1 MREGLYCDPIL
12 AACLQID
19 GGRALS
25 YLQPSYAITIQAIAA
40 CYTETEQ
47 YVVFKYRLTDLY
59 KLAGGDGHQRDLAG
73 RSSGL
78 HADARGGLVH
88 GGYGE
93 AKRFFL
99 LVKTG
104 SSRSG
109 SPRRH
114 GWPYV
119 PFPQQQAP
127 RTARVNT
134 PRLAHNATPLS
145 FSLFDEARCDFPNG
159 SAPHIT
165 LARITWCWRSW
176 PRLLLFIEEQAQIL
190 RRARGNRIRHYRSD
204 CYASKSPIAMATAR
218 SPFRG
223 SVVAI
228 RGKMAPGDKA
238 HKSATN
244 EGGATCQR

>member
-1 MREGLYCDPIL
+1 MRRGTSMTRGGLHGDVDPIE
-12 AACLQID
+12 D
-19 GGRALS
+19 S
-25 YLQPSYAITIQAIAA
+25 SPSPPVDHDLLRGNQM
-40 CYTETEQ
+40 EQ

-78 HADARGGLVH
+78 HADARGDLVH

-159 SAPHIT
+159 SAPHMHHPGANHLV
-165 LARITWCWRSW
+165 LALMAEALAIY
-176 PRLLLFIEEQAQIL
+176 
-190 RRARGNRIRHYRSD
+190 RRAGANF
-204 CYASKSPIAMATAR
+204 TE
-218 SPFRG
+218 
-223 SVVAI
+223 
-228 RGKMAPGDKA
+228 GKG
-238 HKSATN
+238 
-244 EGGATCQR
+244 

>member
-1 MREGLYCDPIL
+1 M
-12 AACLQID
+12 
-19 GGRALS
+19 
-25 YLQPSYAITIQAIAA
+25 AA

-47 YVVFKYRLTDLY
+47 YVVFKYRLTNLD

-78 HADARGGLVH
+78 RADARGGLVH

-145 FSLFDEARCDFPNG
+145 FSLFDEARREFGARCIGALVVWVLIYTRNG
-159 SAPHIT
+159 VPIEAAQP
-165 LARITWCWRSW
+165 RSQQ
-176 PRLLLFIEEQAQIL
+176 PR
-190 RRARGNRIRHYRSD
+190 
-204 CYASKSPIAMATAR
+204 
-218 SPFRG
+218 
-223 SVVAI
+223 
-228 RGKMAPGDKA
+228 
-238 HKSATN
+238 
-244 EGGATCQR
+244 